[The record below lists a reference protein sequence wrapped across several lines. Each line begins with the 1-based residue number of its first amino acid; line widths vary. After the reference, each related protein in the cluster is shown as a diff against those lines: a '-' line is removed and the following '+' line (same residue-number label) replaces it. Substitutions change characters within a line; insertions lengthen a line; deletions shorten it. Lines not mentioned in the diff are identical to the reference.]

1 VGGTVGRVERPLH
14 ADVEP
19 LAWLVGTWRG
29 AGHGSYPTVEPFDYG
44 EELVFDH
51 VGDAYLTYVQHSWSL
66 DEGTPVHLERGFVR
80 MGEGREVEW
89 TVAHPLGLVEVAH
102 GPVIGT
108 AFEVATAPGLIGR
121 TRTGLDVVSMIR
133 RYSLADDVLTY
144 RVDMSTERTPLTEHL
159 RGELQRA

>member
-1 VGGTVGRVERPLH
+1 M
-14 ADVEP
+14 
-19 LAWLVGTWRG
+19 
-29 AGHGSYPTVEPFDYG
+29 YPTIEPFDYG

-51 VGDAYLTYVQHSWSL
+51 VGDAYLTYAQRSWSIA
-66 DEGTPVHLERGFVR
+66 DETPIHLERGFVR

-121 TRTGLDVVSMIR
+121 TRTGMDVTGTIR
-133 RYSLADDVLTY
+133 RYTVRDGILAY
-144 RVDMSTERTPLTEHL
+144 RFDMATERSPMTEHL
-159 RGELQRA
+159 RGELRRV

>member
-1 VGGTVGRVERPLH
+1 VRGSVAAVEPALH
-14 ADVEP
+14 ADIEP
-19 LAWLVGTWRG
+19 LAWLLGTWSG
-29 AGHGSYPTVEPFDYG
+29 TGHGIYPTIEPFDYG

-51 VGDAYLTYVQHSWSL
+51 VGDAYLTYAQRSWSL
-66 DEGTPVHLERGFVR
+66 QDGSAIHLERGFVR

-121 TRTGLDVVSMIR
+121 TRTGMDVVATIR
-133 RYSLADDVLTY
+133 RYTLRDDVLTY
-144 RVDMSTERTPLTEHL
+144 LFEMATEGTPMTEHL
-159 RGELQRA
+159 HGELRRI

>member
-1 VGGTVGRVERPLH
+1 MEPPLH

-19 LAWLVGTWRG
+19 LAWLLGTWRG
-29 AGHGSYPTVEPFDYG
+29 TGHGVYPTIEPFEYG

-51 VGDAYLTYVQHSWSL
+51 VGDAYLTYAQRSWSIA
-66 DEGTPVHLERGFVR
+66 DETPIHLERGFVR

-121 TRTGLDVVSMIR
+121 TRTGMDVTGTIR
-133 RYSLADDVLTY
+133 RYTVRDGILAY
-144 RVDMSTERTPLTEHL
+144 RFDMATERSPMTEHL
-159 RGELQRA
+159 RGELRRV